1 MFEYSYIIVPS
12 ILLGII
18 SRISMLKADYRQYPS
33 YPQGVF
39 SHFTLGIVS
48 SSLGAVA
55 LPALLER
62 EFSAVTFLALAA
74 QQFRDVR
81 NLERQSLENIDKTEL
96 VERGTAYIEDIAK
109 AFEARNYMT
118 MLTSLIV
125 SIVIFLLNKFLI
137 RFYSILIGSI
147 IGILTIVLFH
157 KAISRETVGE
167 IADIYPANISFEG
180 SILTVNNLGITNI
193 GFKKSREIFLEKATA
208 VEIVPKDENAI
219 VTLSNLGQ
227 RKAIEHNVSVQ
238 LGIRKD
244 LDEPDFSPM
253 TTRDPDTGNL
263 VFVIVSMEPDIECL
277 ITAVKRTIVLES
289 AKRKPLSSYAGRKAA
304 D

>member
-18 SRISMLKADYRQYPS
+18 SRISMLKVDYRQYPS

>member
-18 SRISMLKADYRQYPS
+18 SRISMLKVDYRQYPS

-109 AFEARNYMT
+109 AFEARNYMN

>member
-1 MFEYSYIIVPS
+1 MLKYNYIIIPS
-12 ILLGII
+12 IILGII
-18 SRISMLKADYRQYPS
+18 SRLSMLRVDYRQYPS

-55 LPALLER
+55 LPALLEK

-74 QQFRDVR
+74 QQFREVR

-96 VERGTAYIEDIAK
+96 VARGTAYIEDIAK

-118 MLTSLIV
+118 MMTSLFV
-125 SIVIFLLNKFLI
+125 SLAIFIFDKLLI
-137 RFYSILIGSI
+137 RSYSILLG
-147 IGILTIVLFH
+147 GILGLLIIVLFH
-157 KAISRETVGE
+157 KIVSRELIGE
-167 IADIYPANISFEG
+167 IADIYPAKISFKG
-180 SILTVNNLGITNI
+180 PILTVNGIGITNI
-193 GFKKSREIFLEKATA
+193 GLTESREIFLEKGMA
-208 VEIVPKDENAI
+208 VEIVPKNQNAV

-227 RKAIEHNVSVQ
+227 RKAIEHNVAIQ

-244 LDEPDFSPM
+244 LDQPDFAPYIS
-253 TTRDPDTGNL
+253 RDPDTGNL
-263 VFVIVSMEPDIECL
+263 VFVIVSMENDIEYL
-277 ITAVKRTIVLES
+277 ILAVKRTLVLES
-289 AKRKPLSSYAGRKAA
+289 AKRKPLSSYVGKKAA